1 MSLDLL
7 GTGQGGFNLMD
18 NNQNINN
25 QFNFNQIGGT
35 PSANRTPVQAAQ
47 TELPAKVLPRRQ

>member
-18 NNQNINN
+18 NNQNTNN

-35 PSANRTPVQAAQ
+35 PSANRTPVQNNVN
-47 TELPAKVLPRRQ
+47 LLF